1 MLGAATVPAHLCI
14 MNCTATCRGDSIAAA
29 QDKTSTSRR
38 SLDAAVH
45 PGLLMSPSLSSTC

>member
-1 MLGAATVPAHLCI
+1 MLGAAAVPAHLCI